1 MQQHK
6 QAGGQYVVFYVGSEA
21 YGVEIEFV
29 QEIIRVPGMVK
40 VPRTP
45 PYLEGLANLRGN
57 ILTVVNM
64 SVRLGMEKKPLTE
77 ASRVI
82 VLNDGH
88 RRLGFIVD
96 RVSEVVNI
104 AADEIE
110 EVGEGEARTEFL
122 KGIARLAGGER
133 LMMLIDAGHF
143 MKIGENRDTAA
154 DAVGSQE
161 FTRGEEQKKEE
172 EKEEDTVQLVAFR
185 LGREEYGIDIG
196 MVQEIV
202 RLPETINQVPDVPPY
217 LVGIMTL
224 RNRVLPVVSLRTLF
238 KLEDNEVND
247 RTRIVVVNLCDQ
259 QKREIT
265 VGLIADEV
273 TEVLRISRT
282 IIDPVPVL
290 LRTGS
295 GEGINGVCKMAE
307 GKRLVYVLDP
317 AGLLALNDLLKVG
330 EALDSGEEK
339 EEAVSSGEQE
349 EQLVIFKLGEEEFAA
364 GIADVQE
371 IIRVPDIV
379 AVPRAPQFVEGV
391 INLRGTIIPVIDLRK
406 RFEMEEKSRD
416 EHTKVVVVEMDGLLT
431 GLIVD
436 SVQEVLKVSRQ
447 VIETAP
453 DLLTAS
459 VDSRFVR
466 GIAKA
471 KEGERLIIVLN
482 VKEVLSFKEK
492 EELADFEESMEL
504 EENTGAGS

>member
-1 MQQHK
+1 MQQNK
-6 QAGGQYVVFYVGSEA
+6 RAAGQYVVFYVGSEA

-57 ILTVVNM
+57 ILTIVNM
-64 SVRLGMEKKPLTE
+64 SVRLGMEKKPLNET
-77 ASRVI
+77 SRVI
-82 VLNDGH
+82 VLDDGQK
-88 RRLGFIVD
+88 RLGFIVD

-110 EVGEGEARTEFL
+110 EVREGEARTEFL
-122 KGIARLAGGER
+122 KGIARLAGSEHLIM
-133 LMMLIDAGHF
+133 LMDVAHF
-143 MKIGENRDTAA
+143 MKIGKNGGMTADT
-154 DAVGSQE
+154 VESQG
-161 FTRGEEQKKEE
+161 FTRTEEQKKDE
-172 EKEEDTVQLVAFR
+172 EKEEDKVQLVAFR
-185 LGREEYGIDIG
+185 LGKEEYGIDIG

-202 RLPETINQVPDVPPY
+202 HMPENINRLPDAPPY

-238 KLEDNEVND
+238 KLEDGKVND
-247 RTRIVVVNLCDQ
+247 RTRIVVVNLYDQ
-259 QKREIT
+259 RKGEVT

-273 TEVLRISRT
+273 TEVLRIPRA

-317 AGLLALNDLLKVG
+317 TGFLALNDLLKVG
-330 EALDSGEEK
+330 GVLDSEEEGE
-339 EEAVSSGEQE
+339 VVNTSEQE

-364 GIADVQE
+364 GIADVRE

-379 AVPRAPQFVEGV
+379 AVPKAPQFVEGV

-416 EHTKVVVVEMDGLLT
+416 EYTKVVVVEMDGLLT
-431 GLIVD
+431 GLVVD
-436 SVQEVLKVSRQ
+436 SVQEVLKVFRK

-471 KEGERLIIVLN
+471 EEGERLIIVLN
-482 VKEVLSFKEK
+482 VKEVLSFREK
-492 EELADFEESMEL
+492 EELADFEQNVEL
-504 EENTGAGS
+504 QENTGVDS

>member
-1 MQQHK
+1 MQQNK
-6 QAGGQYVVFYVGSEA
+6 RVAGQYVVFYVGSEA

-64 SVRLGMEKKPLTE
+64 SVRLGMEKKPLKE

-88 RRLGFIVD
+88 KRLGFIVD

-110 EVGEGEARTEFL
+110 EVREGEVKTEFL
-122 KGIARLAGGER
+122 KGIARLAGSER
-133 LMMLIDAGHF
+133 LIMLIDVGHF
-143 MKIGENRDTAA
+143 MKIGKNRDIAA
-154 DAVGSQE
+154 DTVESQG
-161 FTRGEEQKKEE
+161 FTRAEEQKKEE
-172 EKEEDTVQLVAFR
+172 EKVQLVAFR
-185 LGREEYGIDIG
+185 LGGEEYGIDIG

-202 RLPETINQVPDVPPY
+202 HLPETINRVPDAPPY

-224 RNRVLPVVSLRTLF
+224 RSQVLPVVSLRTLF
-238 KLEDNEVND
+238 KMEDNEVND
-247 RTRIVVVNLCDQ
+247 RTRIVVVNLYDQ
-259 QKREIT
+259 QKRKVT

-273 TEVLRISRT
+273 TEVLRIPRA

-290 LRTGS
+290 LRTGND
-295 GEGINGVCKMAE
+295 EGINGVCKMAE

-317 AGLLALNDLLKVG
+317 AGFLALNDLLKVG
-330 EALDSGEEK
+330 GALDSEEK
-339 EEAVSSGEQE
+339 EEVSTSEQE
-349 EQLVIFKLGEEEFAA
+349 EQLVIFKLGEEEFA
-364 GIADVQE
+364 GNITDVRE

-379 AVPRAPQFVEGV
+379 AVPKAPQFVEGV
-391 INLRGTIIPVIDLRK
+391 INLRGTIIPIIDLRK

-416 EHTKVVVVEMDGLLT
+416 ESTKVVVVEMDGLLT
-431 GLIVD
+431 GLVVD
-436 SVQEVLKVSRQ
+436 SVQEVVKVSRK
-447 VIETAP
+447 VIETAS
-453 DLLTAS
+453 DLLTGS

-482 VKEVLSFKEK
+482 AKEVLSFKEK
-492 EELADFEESMEL
+492 EELADFEQNVEF
-504 EENTGAGS
+504 EEATGTDS